1 MAILKYTKA
10 DGTVVK
16 LNSYKVNNLIPQQ
29 SKGDNPNAVMSQ
41 KAVTDELA
49 SVGLQID
56 EVTGQ
61 ITTINTT
68 LGTKANSADVY
79 TKGEAD
85 GKFLTA
91 ADITGKADKS
101 EVSAV
106 STKVDKNTADIT
118 DINTDITEI
127 NTALGTKANAS
138 DVYTKTE
145 ADGKY
150 LTQHQDISGKADATD
165 LTDEVTRAT
174 TAEGTL
180 TTSIN
185 DEVTRA
191 TTAENTL
198 TDNLAAEVTR
208 ATEAEEANAAEIA
221 EIKAIRVINCGTY

>member
-49 SVGLQID
+49 SVSLQID

-68 LGTKANSADVY
+68 LGNKANSADVY
-79 TKGEAD
+79 TKTESD
-85 GKFLTA
+85 NKYLTA

-106 STKVDKNTADIT
+106 KTIADKNTADIT

-127 NTALGTKANAS
+127 NNTLGTKANAS

-165 LTDEVTRAT
+165 LSDEVTRAT
-174 TAEGTL
+174 A
-180 TTSIN
+180 
-185 DEVTRA
+185 
-191 TTAENTL
+191 AENTL

-221 EIKAIRVINCGTY
+221 EIKAIRVIDCGTY